1 MGLPWSLANTIAS
14 GASVEMFFEDL
25 LVRGA
30 ESPVPLS
37 NSFMGLLFNCPKK
50 NFMETGQPSHQNSS
64 FSCEYSD
71 SGPNCEE

>member
-25 LVRGA
+25 LVEV

-37 NSFMGLLFNCPKK
+37 NSFHGLLFSCPKK
-50 NFMETGQPSHQNSS
+50 NFMETGQPSSS
-64 FSCEYSD
+64 EQLFFI
-71 SGPNCEE
+71 